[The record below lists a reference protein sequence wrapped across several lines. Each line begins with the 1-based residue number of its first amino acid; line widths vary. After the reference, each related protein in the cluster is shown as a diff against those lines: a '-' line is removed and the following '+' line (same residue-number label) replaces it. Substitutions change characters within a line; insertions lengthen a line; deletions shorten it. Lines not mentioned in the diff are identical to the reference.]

1 MGELT
6 VLLIV
11 VSGVVILMSSLL
23 KGMTGFGFALL
34 AIPFLSL
41 IYPVKVL
48 VPAMTIFNL
57 ITSVILLL
65 KIRER
70 ISWYYFIPMFVASLG
85 GIPLG
90 IYLLDYLDE
99 EVLRI
104 IIGVT
109 LTFLSLKMLSGIPLA
124 RRFRDKPVFF
134 AGFLSGILSGSV
146 SLGGP
151 PLVIAMNRKNYNKDL
166 FRGIFAWFSVFSSF
180 FALAGFYVKG
190 MIPSDSL
197 RLSLY
202 YTPLLFLGSSLGNKL
217 AGLVNAE
224 KFKRVVVVVNVFT
237 GVITVISAIINL

>member
-1 MGELT
+1 
-6 VLLIV
+6 
-11 VSGVVILMSSLL
+11 
-23 KGMTGFGFALL
+23 
-34 AIPFLSL
+34 
-41 IYPVKVL
+41 
-48 VPAMTIFNL
+48 
-57 ITSVILLL
+57 
-65 KIRER
+65 
-70 ISWYYFIPMFVASLG
+70 
-85 GIPLG
+85 
-90 IYLLDYLDE
+90 
-99 EVLRI
+99 
-104 IIGVT
+104 
-109 LTFLSLKMLSGIPLA
+109 MLSGIPLA

-217 AGLVNAE
+217 AALVNAE

>member
-41 IYPVKVL
+41 IYPIKVL

-57 ITSVILLL
+57 VTSVILLL

-90 IYLLDYLDE
+90 IYLLDYLNE
-99 EVLRI
+99 NVLRI
-104 IIGVT
+104 IIGVI
-109 LTFLSLKMLSGIPLA
+109 LVFLSLKMLSGIPLA
-124 RRFRDKPVFF
+124 RRFRDKPIFF

-151 PLVIAMNRKNYNKDL
+151 PLVIAMNRKNYSKDF
-166 FRGIFAWFSVFSSF
+166 FRGVFAWFSVFSSF
-180 FALAGFYVKG
+180 FALAGFYAKG
-190 MIPSDSL
+190 LIPADSL
-197 RLSLY
+197 NISLY
-202 YTPLLFLGSSLGNKL
+202 YTPLLLLGSTIGNKL
-217 AGLVNAE
+217 ASVVNAD
-224 KFKRVVVVVNVFT
+224 KFKRVVVVANVFA
-237 GVITVISAIINL
+237 GIITVVSAFISL

>member
-109 LTFLSLKMLSGIPLA
+109 LIFLSLKMLSGIPLA

-151 PLVIAMNRKNYNKDL
+151 PLVIAMSRKNYNKDL

-180 FALAGFYVKG
+180 FALAGFYAKG
-190 MIPSDSL
+190 MIPGDSL

-217 AGLVNAE
+217 AALVNAE
-224 KFKRVVVVVNVFT
+224 KFKRVIVVVNVFT
-237 GVITVISAIINL
+237 GVITVISAIISL